1 MSKYSDDFRIEIKKG
16 FLDAVGSMA
25 DYRIRLDAGG
35 WVDKNVL
42 TEEDYL
48 EICRA
53 VEAQYIVPEPPVEEP
68 IEDIPTEETE
78 DETILDGEEG
88 TETETEENET
98 ETEIPED
105 STNDGDLPETESTE
119 QTTEDP
125 VEETPETEPTEPT
138 E

>member
-53 VEAQYIVPEPPVEEP
+53 VEAQYIIPEPPVV
-68 IEDIPTEETE
+68 EDNTTTEGEISADDITGGVIEETE
-78 DETILDGEEG
+78 I
-88 TETETEENET
+88 
-98 ETEIPED
+98 IED
-105 STNDGDLPETESTE
+105 STNEEVIDESTN
-119 QTTEDP
+119 
-125 VEETPETEPTEPT
+125 ETPKAEPTEPT

>member
-1 MSKYSDDFRIEIKKG
+1 MSKYSDDFRSEIKKG

-53 VEAQYIVPEPPVEEP
+53 VEAQYIVPEPPVVEETLTESENSTEKTDETTVDEE
-68 IEDIPTEETE
+68 ITTEETE
-78 DETILDGEEG
+78 PP
-88 TETETEENET
+88 TELNNET
-98 ETEIPED
+98 TD
-105 STNDGDLPETESTE
+105 TTSTNEEL
-119 QTTEDP
+119 
-125 VEETPETEPTEPT
+125 VEETE
-138 E
+138 

>member
-53 VEAQYIVPEPPVEEP
+53 VEAQYIEPPVV
-68 IEDIPTEETE
+68 EDDATSE
-78 DETILDGEEG
+78 DEISADDISGGVIE
-88 TETETEENET
+88 ETETEGEETQT
-98 ETEIPED
+98 ETEIIED
-105 STNDGDLPETESTE
+105 STNEESAEATE
-119 QTTEDP
+119 
-125 VEETPETEPTEPT
+125 
-138 E
+138 

>member
-1 MSKYSDDFRIEIKKG
+1 MSKYSDDFRSEIKKG

-53 VEAQYIVPEPPVEEP
+53 VEAQYIVPEPPVLEEP
-68 IEDIPTEETE
+68 VENIPTEETE
-78 DETILDGEEG
+78 TKSETILDEIEE
-88 TETETEENET
+88 TQTEINTDETENNTYL
-98 ETEIPED
+98 D
-105 STNDGDLPETESTE
+105 
-119 QTTEDP
+119 
-125 VEETPETEPTEPT
+125 
-138 E
+138 